1 MTVFYGVAGHSPDEV
16 IKALL
21 PIDGN
26 PTFKVIKPKSFF
38 STEGL
43 RKTKYVICLSREDFV
58 RNYKVLCTLK
68 QKVFVFASPLFLLE
82 YKGFNRLDYGIDI
95 VNKTRIVVFDE
106 LDTET
111 LFNPIEKPI
120 TKKKTTYLDVVVQK
134 AQSGSVFDKL
144 MTYIYKLPAKTHQK
158 PVKKICCQFLRND
171 WSKEKLIE
179 ELKKLGTQIKLS
191 STIVTGISDILFSDI
206 AKRYQIAFKEINGV
220 PDVAD
225 VATEHDL
232 NPYEFMYILKMLEN
246 DKQIT
251 DKSKVSIDTYL
262 ANEKKGK

>member
-1 MTVFYGVAGHSPDEV
+1 MPVFYGVAGHSPDEV

-21 PIDGN
+21 SFDSN
-26 PTFKVIKPKSFF
+26 PTFKIIKPKSVF
-38 STEGL
+38 TAEGL
-43 RKTKYVICLSREDFV
+43 RKTKYIICLSREDFV
-58 RNYKVLCTLK
+58 RNYKILCGLK

-82 YKGFNRLDYGIDI
+82 YKGFNRLDYGIDSE
-95 VNKTRIVVFDE
+95 NKTRIVVFDE
-106 LDTET
+106 IDLEV
-111 LFNPIEKPI
+111 LSNPVEKPI
-120 TKKKTTYLDVVVQK
+120 QKKKVTYLDIVIQK
-134 AQSGSVFDKL
+134 AKSGSVFDKL

-179 ELKKLGTQIKLS
+179 ELKRLGTQIKLS
-191 STIVTGISDILFSDI
+191 SAIVSGISDILFSDI
-206 AKRYQIAFKEINGV
+206 ARRYQIAFKEINGV

-225 VATEHDL
+225 VSTAYDL
-232 NPYEFMYILKMLEN
+232 NPYEFMYILKMLES